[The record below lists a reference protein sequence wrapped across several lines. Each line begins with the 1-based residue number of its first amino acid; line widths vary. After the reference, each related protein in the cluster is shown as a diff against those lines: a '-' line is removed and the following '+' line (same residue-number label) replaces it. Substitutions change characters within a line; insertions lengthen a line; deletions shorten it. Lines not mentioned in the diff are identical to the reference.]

1 MNEFDLYKK
10 YIKPGSVAYDIG
22 AHIGVIAIQM
32 KMAGAEVY
40 AFEPSPNN
48 FPYLNINCSKF
59 NIKCFDVAVHEKT
72 YQCLTQFKDCRTD
85 YIDSSGKKMDSVQHI
100 KYYLLEDFIK
110 EKSLP
115 PPNFIKLDIEG
126 MESIVLKT
134 FKFLF
139 ESCRPT
145 IYVEIHAQSKTLDNQ
160 NYENNPHWV
169 WPEDGGFNFND
180 LKRFN
185 YNILIDEKILNK
197 EENWNPNPG
206 SHSNMILLP
215 E

>member
-22 AHIGVIAIQM
+22 AHIGVIAFQM
-32 KMAGAEVY
+32 KMVGAEVY

-48 FPYLNINCSKF
+48 FPYLKANCERVG
-59 NIKCFDVAVHEKT
+59 IKCFDIAVHEKT
-72 YQCLTQFKDCRTD
+72 YQCFTEFKDCRTD
-85 YIDSSGKKMDSVQHI
+85 YIDSTGKKIDSIQHI
-100 KYYLLEDFIK
+100 KYHLLEDFIK
-110 EKSLP
+110 ENNLP
-115 PPNFIKLDIEG
+115 LPNFIKLDIEG
-126 MESIVLKT
+126 MESVALKT

-139 ESCRPT
+139 ESRRPT
-145 IYVEIHAQSKTLDNQ
+145 IYVEIHAQSKALDNQ

-169 WPEDGGFNFND
+169 WPEDGGFNFNE
-180 LKRFN
+180 LKKFN
-185 YNILIDEKILNK
+185 YNILIDGKTLNK
-197 EENWNPNPG
+197 EEDWNPIPG